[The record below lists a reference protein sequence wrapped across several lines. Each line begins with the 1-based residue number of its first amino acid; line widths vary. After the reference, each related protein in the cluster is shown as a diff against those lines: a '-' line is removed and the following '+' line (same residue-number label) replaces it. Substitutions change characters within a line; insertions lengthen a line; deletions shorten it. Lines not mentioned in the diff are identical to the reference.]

1 METHVC
7 ALITD
12 EETNLRYLFID
23 VSKSD
28 VEEIILSF
36 VEDDLDSYIQDYQYC
51 ERNGFP
57 EYGADFWIGKSRAE
71 ALLDVSCTY
80 TIEYFDGIKF
90 KGE

>member
-7 ALITD
+7 AVITD

-28 VEEIILSF
+28 VEEMILSF

-57 EYGADFWIGKSRAE
+57 EHGADFWIGKSRAE
-71 ALLDVSCTY
+71 ALLNVSCTY
-80 TIEYFDGIKF
+80 SIEYFNGIKF
-90 KGE
+90 RGE